1 MRFSF
6 GMRQLLKMSSVVD
19 DARMPILFSF
29 LPKVNPGV
37 PFSTMKAEAPRAPLD
52 LSVMAMTVYIWAS
65 PPFVIHCLVPFS
77 TYSLPS
83 SFAVVWMP
91 LASLPA
97 FASVRP
103 NAARFFPDAMSG
115 RYFFFCASLPW
126 RRMG

>member
-1 MRFSF
+1 
-6 GMRQLLKMSSVVD
+6 
-19 DARMPILFSF
+19 
-29 LPKVNPGV
+29 
-37 PFSTMKAEAPRAPLD
+37 
-52 LSVMAMTVYIWAS
+52 MAMTVYIRAS

-83 SFAVVWMP
+83 SFAVVWTP
-91 LASLPA
+91 PASLPA

-103 NAARFFPDAMSG
+103 KAARSCPDAIAG